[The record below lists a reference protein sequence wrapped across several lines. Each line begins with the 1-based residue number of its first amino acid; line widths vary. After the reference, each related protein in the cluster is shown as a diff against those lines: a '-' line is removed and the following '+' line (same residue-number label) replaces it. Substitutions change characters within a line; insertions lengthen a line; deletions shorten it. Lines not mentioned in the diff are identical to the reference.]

1 MLDITL
7 RLQEVRLNW
16 FKAKARLTLLHY
28 ITISCGLQKFY
39 ESTQFELKAMRCSR
53 RYLRIQKQ
61 IFSFVSSCVVEH
73 T

>member
-28 ITISCGLQKFY
+28 ITLPFQKFY

>member
-28 ITISCGLQKFY
+28 ITLPSPVDFRNFMNQLNL
-39 ESTQFELKAMRCSR
+39 S
-53 RYLRIQKQ
+53 
-61 IFSFVSSCVVEH
+61 
-73 T
+73 